1 MNNPGDPNLRVPS
14 LRSSFLGSW
23 FRGQFLIFGIQGTL
37 EEKQL
42 NEIIANFHPDTAALR
57 RHMIEYGILERN
69 SESVYWVSV
78 SSLG

>member
-37 EEKQL
+37 EAVDAIAKLMDLEIEK
-42 NEIIANFHPDTAALR
+42 
-57 RHMIEYGILERN
+57 Y
-69 SESVYWVSV
+69 ESSDED
-78 SSLG
+78 L